1 MPSVSLQLSGSV
13 GTNESTG
20 SGESEVDAIMKD
32 RFLLVLQEWEEPPKD
47 ERERE
52 RHEHEGE
59 TAC

>member
-1 MPSVSLQLSGSV
+1 M
-13 GTNESTG
+13 NEFTG

-47 ERERE
+47 KRERE

>member
-1 MPSVSLQLSGSV
+1 MSGSV

-47 ERERE
+47 KRERE
-52 RHEHEGE
+52 RHEHEGK